1 LASNRSCFAVDVSV
15 NTPAVDRDP
24 ARFETDGG
32 SDDGRKML
40 PARGDTSPFAAK
52 KHQPRMPRPD
62 AHSSPRSRLP
72 SPFAMFAAVPASSSA
87 ALSARS
93 RVAPGATALSAAVP
107 RAGFPSV
114 ANRRLGLVTRADGG
128 SGINLSGFPY
138 ILARKAGF
146 DTSEG
151 IAGFTPFAELFIG
164 RTAMGG
170 FATGLAQELLTGD
183 GILAQLGW
191 RNTPDP
197 ALFDFFIAFLAS
209 TTLAGVFVTLRQI
222 QSGEMSVR
230 QFKRYQAF
238 LGLSP
243 RDEAEREAAA
253 RESQARELDGEAL
266 ATEFAAV
273 ARSAAAADPAM
284 TSMDD
289 EPEMTPRQVND
300 AGMEYMK
307 TVELNNARW
316 AMVGFATA
324 VVMEA
329 KTGGG
334 IVPQLIMYGKMS
346 GVLGADSGF

>member
-1 LASNRSCFAVDVSV
+1 
-15 NTPAVDRDP
+15 
-24 ARFETDGG
+24 
-32 SDDGRKML
+32 
-40 PARGDTSPFAAK
+40 
-52 KHQPRMPRPD
+52 
-62 AHSSPRSRLP
+62 
-72 SPFAMFAAVPASSSA
+72 
-87 ALSARS
+87 
-93 RVAPGATALSAAVP
+93 
-107 RAGFPSV
+107 
-114 ANRRLGLVTRADGG
+114 
-128 SGINLSGFPY
+128 
-138 ILARKAGF
+138 
-146 DTSEG
+146 
-151 IAGFTPFAELFIG
+151 
-164 RTAMGG
+164 MGG

-334 IVPQLIMYGKMS
+334 IIPQLIMYGKMS